1 MAAYEDFNF
10 FQVSTVR
17 APFAKRRGET
27 SADPET
33 PSPSRDALRAEL
45 ERMHLELRTMR
56 KTLERQRRWC
66 ERLRRLMG
74 YVIPRTASAPS
85 RRSRDS
91 A

>member
-10 FQVSTVR
+10 FQVATLK
-17 APFAKRRGET
+17 APSKSRRDANPANGD
-27 SADPET
+27 A

-45 ERMHLELRTMR
+45 ERLHFELRTMR
-56 KTLERQRRWC
+56 RTLDRQRRWRD
-66 ERLRRLMG
+66 RLRRLMG
-74 YVIPRTASAPS
+74 YVIPGTGAPS

>member
-10 FQVSTVR
+10 FQVSTLR

-45 ERMHLELRTMR
+45 ERIHLELRTMR
-56 KTLERQRRWC
+56 KTLERQRRWR

-74 YVIPRTASAPS
+74 YVVPRASPS
-85 RRSRDS
+85 RRARDS

>member
-10 FQVSTVR
+10 FQVSTLR

-45 ERMHLELRTMR
+45 DRIHLELRTMR
-56 KTLERQRRWC
+56 KTLERQRRW
-66 ERLRRLMG
+66 RDRIRRLMG
-74 YVIPRTASAPS
+74 YVVPSAPS